1 MYVDARML
9 KKLKHHQLQIYHLSH
24 RVITLGGDVEEN
36 PGSSNQCSTNTQLA
50 TQGALAFNS
59 IPLLETRLSE
69 LNRIAL
75 DVGGGGDCFF

>member
-75 DVGGGGDCFF
+75 DVGGGGDSFF